1 MAEAS
6 SRTICSTFKHELQEM
21 EERFVKKYNAL
32 CSLDQ
37 LDDAGLMRE
46 RGLKFEDLIN
56 EVFASEGTLINKGY
70 HTKGNRSEQID
81 GAIEIWNRIMLLEVK
96 WVRSNLAASELFSF
110 IGKIENKFQ
119 GTLGVFI
126 SRNRLTENFITALNR
141 GRRQN
146 VIVVHGEDLDNLF
159 KIDGPRFSDYLE
171 YCIKLLS
178 HDNLTHFPV
187 EKYNDAL
194 ISATSIE
201 RSTDQSAKD
210 FVQTAGNANS
220 ESKVNDYES
229 LLPEARKQVFRFAL
243 DNFSKVLSSLIP
255 RYSYA
260 FTTNLG
266 PDFFSRFS
274 SDSEEVL
281 STVEYYYLEL
291 LHRDYLA
298 YAEHELLRLY
308 APLYHSLR
316 PEIKKIFEDRL
327 LSDLLLSFSDNIFG
341 IEAAITLIVKE
352 LWKDLTA
359 KTLNELKGLYLD
371 IFIDKERQDD
381 YYQKA
386 FAINLLKGKVITAS
400 EIENWIIEK
409 AEGIAEDYN
418 DTEIEDL
425 WLFQIELLELFVGAY
440 EPIAKYMGLSH
451 SGFIEYCRELLGKH

>member
-1 MAEAS
+1 MDAKF
-6 SRTICSTFKHELQEM
+6 I
-21 EERFVKKYNAL
+21 ERYNL
-32 CSLDQ
+32 LNDLDHI
-37 LDDAGLMRE
+37 DDAGLKRE
-46 RGLKFEDLIN
+46 RGLRFEDLIN

-81 GAIEIWNRIMLLEVK
+81 GAIEIWSRIMLLEVK
-96 WVRSNLAASELFSF
+96 WVSSNLAASELFSF

-146 VIVVHGEDLDNLF
+146 VIVVHGEDIDHLF
-159 KIDGPRFSDYLE
+159 KLDGPCFSDYLE

-178 HDNLTHFPV
+178 HDNLTHYPV
-187 EKYNDAL
+187 EKYKDAL

-201 RSTDQSAKD
+201 RSTNQSAKD
-210 FVQTAGNANS
+210 FVTKAGSGNS
-220 ESKVNDYES
+220 DTKVKDYES
-229 LLPEARKQVFRFAL
+229 LSPEAKKQVFRFAL

-255 RYSYA
+255 KYSYA

-274 SDSEEVL
+274 PDSEEVL
-281 STVEYYYLEL
+281 STAEYYYLEL

-308 APLYHSLR
+308 APLYPSL
-316 PEIKKIFEDRL
+316 PGEIKEVFEDRL
-327 LSDLLLSFSDNIFG
+327 ISDLFLSFSDNIFG

-352 LWKDLTA
+352 LWNDLTV
-359 KTLNELKGLYLD
+359 KTLNDLKGLYLD
-371 IFIDKERQDD
+371 IFTDKERQDD

-400 EIENWIIEK
+400 EIENWLIEK

-418 DTEIEDL
+418 DTDIEDL
-425 WLFQIELLELFVGAY
+425 WLFQIELLELFVDAY
-440 EPIAKYMGLSH
+440 KSLARYMGLNH
-451 SGFIEYCRELLGKH
+451 NDFTDFARDLLGNKKNYL